1 MIEDRVKLLQ
11 HIDRLI
17 GFESDDEIADRFSRE
32 RVKSVRETI
41 HYYYLTILAPY
52 AGLAWVTWDHLVTR
66 IVACILALAV
76 AFRFRH
82 WMLPVP
88 EGKTEDVNRN
98 AARLTGFMVVLL
110 SCTQAAFYLT
120 LAFDLDGMAGGTPSW
135 LPILALGL
143 LAALTQGAALTGIIF
158 ASRVIFFCFVMPVVA
173 AVLYLFAASNI
184 PASVATVVLTAVN
197 FYIAETSHRTQLR
210 LFQAQYD
217 ADAALLRMER
227 TNTELADARRNAQ
240 YQAETDNLTGLRSR
254 LAFIHDIEA
263 KLDGGQCGLLAVID
277 LDRFKPINDL
287 YGHHAGDIVLRQVAL
302 RLQRVLP
309 QGTVVG
315 RLGGDEFGVFIA
327 GSSCLAELGELVDV
341 CDKAL
346 RQLCKPMRLA
356 NAQVSIGACAG
367 ARLLGE
373 DAPDVDQALRD
384 ADAALYFAKRN
395 DMIETKLFDAEI
407 RDKNKRLHAI
417 ETALLEEGA
426 LDQLSLAYQP
436 IFNLRTGQL
445 SSFEA
450 LARWEHPVLGNISP
464 GQFIPIAERIGCIRP
479 ITLALL
485 SRAVDFAAEWPA
497 SCRLSFNLS
506 AAHIC
511 GGDAASEIVALIKQ
525 KNYPAER
532 LQLEITET
540 AMLVDFATARR
551 NVDML
556 REAGCRVA
564 LDDFGAGFASLVY
577 LREIRFDKVKIDG
590 SLIKRARH
598 PQGRDMLRGVVKMI
612 AAMKLESVAEFI
624 ATSGDRETA
633 RELGAEFGQG
643 YHLGYPLDEEGT
655 RDLLAQYHWPHSTKV
670 RSLANW
676 ELDRQDALAP
686 SARPLPLTREK

>member
-1 MIEDRVKLLQ
+1 
-11 HIDRLI
+11 
-17 GFESDDEIADRFSRE
+17 
-32 RVKSVRETI
+32 
-41 HYYYLTILAPY
+41 
-52 AGLAWVTWDHLVTR
+52 
-66 IVACILALAV
+66 
-76 AFRFRH
+76 
-82 WMLPVP
+82 
-88 EGKTEDVNRN
+88 
-98 AARLTGFMVVLL
+98 
-110 SCTQAAFYLT
+110 
-120 LAFDLDGMAGGTPSW
+120 
-135 LPILALGL
+135 
-143 LAALTQGAALTGIIF
+143 
-158 ASRVIFFCFVMPVVA
+158 
-173 AVLYLFAASNI
+173 
-184 PASVATVVLTAVN
+184 
-197 FYIAETSHRTQLR
+197 
-210 LFQAQYD
+210 
-217 ADAALLRMER
+217 MER

-540 AMLVDFATARR
+540 AMLVDFATARH

-676 ELDRQDALAP
+676 ELDRQEALAP
-686 SARPLPLTREK
+686 SARLLPLTREK